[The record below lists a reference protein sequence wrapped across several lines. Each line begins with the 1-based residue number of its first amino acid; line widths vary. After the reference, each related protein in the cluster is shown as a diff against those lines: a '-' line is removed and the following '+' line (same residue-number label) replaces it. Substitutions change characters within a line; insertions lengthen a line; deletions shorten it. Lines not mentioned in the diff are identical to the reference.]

1 MSVLSNKK
9 CRLFFSGQAIS
20 LVGSWMTQT
29 TVLWMV
35 YQLTH
40 SSYYLG
46 LIGFIEQ
53 IPNFVLVPITGGL
66 IEQGSRHR
74 ILLIAQT
81 LSAIYAISLA
91 LLAYNHALSLELLI
105 ILSLLKGSINAFDI
119 TARQIFISEIVSCP
133 QDLPAAIGIN
143 SLIISSSR
151 FIGPALAGLT
161 IASLGI
167 EICYAIDAV
176 SYIVIIIALLSIES
190 KNILPRREFISPL
203 IRFKIGIDYI
213 RQRDNL
219 RSILSLLGFI
229 SFIGASYP
237 TLAPI
242 FAREVFSGGADLM
255 SALLAFAGLGSLAGS
270 LYLISSPNLLNRE
283 RLLSLSTLG
292 LGCALIIFARSSTL
306 FISLLM
312 MFVVGGC
319 LVIHVATSNTL
330 LQILVPDRNRGI
342 IMSLFTLAYV
352 GVAPFGNLLVGRV
365 ASQIGASNA
374 LTMNGI
380 LCIFGCFAF
389 KKSVRAK
396 LDE

>member
-213 RQRDNL
+213 RQRENL